1 MARKNINVSEI
12 VHEKLSL
19 EKRKEETFDE
29 MLKRTHGIYPSG
41 IDELVAFYPDRLGD
55 VVRELVSYI
64 EEQAP
69 LEKAIA
75 EYDEYYALE
84 FDHPESAHTVIQVQ
98 FREDP
103 TEGMHALY
111 CDHHGELQTLV
122 EANLAEEDVPDDP
135 TDTYGLEGDPYP
147 VFVGPDINNKYGIW
161 DVELTIERDLA
172 PRLENKIAGSYERW
186 G

>member
-1 MARKNINVSEI
+1 MPRKNINVSEI

-41 IDELVAFYPDRLGD
+41 IDELVAFYPEGLADA
-55 VVRELVSYI
+55 VRELVSNI

-75 EYDEYYALE
+75 EYDGYYALE

-111 CDHHGELQTLV
+111 CDHYGEFQTLV
-122 EANLAEEDVPDDP
+122 EANLAEEDVPDGP
-135 TDTYGLEGDPYP
+135 TDSYGMNGDSYP
-147 VFVGPDINNKYGIW
+147 VFVGPDINGEYGVW
-161 DVELTIERDLA
+161 EVELLIEKHLA